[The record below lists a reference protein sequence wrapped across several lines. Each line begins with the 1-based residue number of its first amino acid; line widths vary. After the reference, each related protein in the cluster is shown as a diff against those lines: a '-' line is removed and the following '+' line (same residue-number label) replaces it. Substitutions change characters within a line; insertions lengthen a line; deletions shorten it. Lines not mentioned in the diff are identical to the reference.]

1 VIARRP
7 AMSLAHLG
15 WTPTLDEAF
24 RPYASQGMVP
34 ARVAVEHR
42 SVYTLYAEAGEVVAT
57 LAGRLRHAAEQGGDL
72 PAVGDWVAASLPPG
86 EGRAIVHAVLPR
98 SSKFSRKVAGR
109 ATEEQVVAA
118 NVDVVFVV
126 TAAGADVNP
135 RRLERYLALAW
146 ESGAKPAVVV
156 SKADVDPD
164 PAETMRLVSAVAPG
178 VAAHRVSSVT
188 GEGLDALRAYLRE
201 GRTVALLGSSGVG
214 KSTLVNILLGA
225 ARQRTAEVRDDGR
238 GRHTTTRRELI
249 PLPTGGLL
257 LDTPGMRELQL
268 WDAGTGLAGT
278 FEDVAALAA
287 SCRFVDCRH
296 ESEPG
301 CAVLAAAAA
310 GRLDPER
317 LESYRKLRAELEY
330 LDARH
335 DEAARAAAK
344 REARAANRAL
354 QSRLNEK
361 YK

>member
-1 VIARRP
+1 
-7 AMSLAHLG
+7 LG
-15 WTPTLDEAF
+15 WTPRLAEAF
-24 RPYASQGMVP
+24 RPYGFEGLTP

-42 SVYTLYAEAGEVVAT
+42 SVYVLYAEAGEVTAT
-57 LAGRLRHAAEQGGDL
+57 LAGRLRHASEQGGDL
-72 PAVGDWVAASLPPG
+72 PAVGDWVALALPPTG
-86 EGRAIVHAVLPR
+86 GRAIVRAVLPR
-98 SSKFSRKVAGR
+98 SSKFARKVAGR

-118 NVDVVFVV
+118 NVDAIFVV
-126 TAAGADVNP
+126 TAAGGDVNP

-146 ESGAKPAVVV
+146 ESGAAPAVVV
-156 SKADVDPD
+156 SKADADPD
-164 PAETMRLVSAVAPG
+164 AAETMRLVSAVALG
-178 VAAHRVSSVT
+178 VAVHRVSSVT
-188 GEGLDALRAYLRE
+188 GEGLDDLRAYLRE

-214 KSTLVNILLGA
+214 KSTLVNALLGA
-225 ARQRTAEVRDDGR
+225 ERQRTAEVRDDGR

-268 WDAGTGLAGT
+268 WDAGAGVAGT

-287 SCRFVDCRH
+287 ACRFVDCRH

-301 CAVLAAAAA
+301 CAVLDAAAQ
-310 GRLDPER
+310 GRLDPAR
-317 LESYRKLRAELEY
+317 LEGFRKLRAELEY

-335 DEAARAAAK
+335 DEAARASAK

>member
-1 VIARRP
+1 
-7 AMSLAHLG
+7 MSLTRLG
-15 WTPTLDEAF
+15 WTPRLEEAF
-24 RPYASQGMVP
+24 RPYGARGMIP

-42 SVYTLYAEAGEVVAT
+42 SVYVLYAETGELMAT
-57 LAGRLRHAAEQGGDL
+57 LAGRLRHAAEQGTEGGDR
-72 PAVGDWVAASLPPG
+72 PAVGDWVAVAPPPG
-86 EGRAIVHAVLPR
+86 EGRAVVRAVLPR
-98 SSKFSRKVAGR
+98 SSRFARKAAGR

-126 TAAGADVNP
+126 TAAGGDVNP

-146 ESGAKPAVVV
+146 ESGATPAVVV

-164 PAETMRLVSAVAPG
+164 PAETMRLVSG
-178 VAAHRVSSVT
+178 VALGVAVHRVSSVT
-188 GEGLDALRAYLRE
+188 GEGLDEIRAYLRE
-201 GRTVALLGSSGVG
+201 GRTVALIGSSGVG
-214 KSTLVNILLGA
+214 KSTLVNALLGEE
-225 ARQRTAEVRDDGR
+225 RQTTAEVRDDGR

-249 PLPTGGLL
+249 PLPAGGLL

-268 WDAGTGLAGT
+268 WDAAAGVAGA

-287 SCRFVDCRH
+287 ACRFVDCRH
-296 ESEPG
+296 ENEPG
-301 CAVLAAAAA
+301 CAVLAAVET
-310 GRLDPER
+310 GRLDPGR
-317 LESYRKLRAELEY
+317 LESFRKLRAELEY

-344 REARAANRAL
+344 RDARVANRAL